1 MKPGHQG
8 SECHAASE
16 DLDQAGRK
24 EPGGDGN
31 YARGDFRSKPS
42 PGCSQRKETETRKEF
57 LDRRVFSEPE
67 ELREMNTEQIWKIQ
81 GRLGRSRRS
90 GENRDQ
96 MRKRI
101 RLEDRSVR
109 TMVNAYTDDVGRRTP
124 LWSNSK
130 NFPH

>member
-1 MKPGHQG
+1 MSATLQVKTLTKQG
-8 SECHAASE
+8 ERNLAEMGTLQGGTSEAT
-16 DLDQAGRK
+16 
-24 EPGGDGN
+24 
-31 YARGDFRSKPS
+31 PS

-57 LDRRVFSEPE
+57 LDRRVLSEPE

-109 TMVNAYTDDVGRRTP
+109 TMVNAYSDDVGRRTP